1 MLLSPWQDDLV
12 LDSTLRAHLGP
23 ALDGLGRRIAGWG
36 VSANLMTLV
45 GFVLGAGAC
54 LAAATARWQAALLL
68 WIANRIFDGLD
79 GPVARARGTSD
90 RGGFMDIVADF
101 TVYGGFVAGV
111 GIARE
116 EARVAC
122 LVLLL
127 TYYVSGTA
135 FLALSSIAE
144 RTKIY
149 LGDERSLRFLGG
161 LAESTETFIAYVLF
175 CFFPDQAQPIAWVFA
190 GAVAIT
196 AVQRVW
202 FGMSTLRGRVRP
214 P

>member
-1 MLLSPWQDDLV
+1 
-12 LDSTLRAHLGP
+12 
-23 ALDGLGRRIAGWG
+23 
-36 VSANLMTLV
+36 
-45 GFVLGAGAC
+45 
-54 LAAATARWQAALLL
+54 
-68 WIANRIFDGLD
+68 
-79 GPVARARGTSD
+79 
-90 RGGFMDIVADF
+90 
-101 TVYGGFVAGV
+101 
-111 GIARE
+111 
-116 EARVAC
+116 
-122 LVLLL
+122 VLLL

-202 FGMSTLRGRVRP
+202 FGMSTLRGRARP